1 MKREHPRTPG
11 RGQNP
16 LHSQFRVDVCIDTY
30 RNLYFNACLQ
40 NSEVRMMSGQ
50 QFTQQLPEDI
60 THDEAIVEHANDI
73 QEDESRQS
81 DRPPTSRLLI
91 GLAPFWHDRL
101 IEVAIV
107 LSMALYYV
115 IGNTNLGSGR
125 LFQLNPLISLPFLL
139 IFATLC
145 WYRLPFAVALL
156 PLSLPYYLQQKTMI
170 NHYSFSITEIAL
182 LTCIVAA
189 VPQFLLRRVNWRYYL
204 TWRELRDR
212 LGPFAL
218 PIAVFVL
225 AAGISVLVAISHR
238 IALRAFR
245 EEVFEPI
252 LFLFLAMFCL
262 RTCQDVARLLLAMLL
277 SGLVVAF
284 IGMAQY
290 FLFRNQLVLELD
302 GIRRVHAMYGSA
314 NSIGLFFDYVL
325 PIGLALLLARVW
337 TTASIWR
344 SRRVLIG
351 AIATCLSMLLVL
363 YLSQSRGA
371 WVAIGIAFI
380 FILALSMR
388 NRKGLLVGGLIGIF
402 ILGVIVLVFHRQILN
417 FFIAG
422 HQDINGISTVSKRL
436 ILWISALRM
445 IRDHIWFGV
454 GMENWLCYYS
464 PNTVCVDPAIVH
476 HYWILQ
482 SPFIGASTGLQGE
495 STLSHPHNIFLH
507 VWVSIGLFGFLA
519 FFAVLALFFWLF
531 VRILLFLQK
540 NRAGRDDVLWWMT
553 IGAGAGMFAG
563 VIQGQVDSSFLAQD
577 LSFCFWMLI
586 TALLLLRVIAGTPWR
601 GSPSQKQISNSDNRG

>member
-1 MKREHPRTPG
+1 
-11 RGQNP
+11 
-16 LHSQFRVDVCIDTY
+16 
-30 RNLYFNACLQ
+30 
-40 NSEVRMMSGQ
+40 MSGQ
-50 QFTQQLPEDI
+50 HFTQQLPEDI
-60 THDEAIVEHANDI
+60 THDEAIVENANDT

-81 DRPPTSRLLI
+81 DRPPTSTSRLLI
-91 GLAPFWHDRL
+91 GLTPFWHNRV

-125 LFQLNPLISLPFLL
+125 LYQLNPLISLPFLL
-139 IFATLC
+139 IFAALC

-170 NHYSFSITEIAL
+170 SHYSFSITEIAL
-182 LTCIVAA
+182 LTCIVVA
-189 VPQFLLRRVNWRYYL
+189 VSQFLLQRVNWRYYL
-204 TWRELRDR
+204 SWRELRDR

-218 PIAVFVL
+218 PIAVFVI
-225 AAGISVLVAISHR
+225 AAGISVLIAVSHR

-252 LFLFLAMFCL
+252 LFIFLAMFCL
-262 RTCQDVARLLLAMLL
+262 RTRQDVARLLLAMLL
-277 SGLVVAF
+277 SGLVVAL

-290 FLFRNQLVLELD
+290 FLFRDQLVLELD

-325 PIGLALLLARVW
+325 PIGLALLLVRAW

-344 SRRVLIG
+344 SRWVLIG

-371 WVAIGIAFI
+371 WVAIGVAFI
-380 FILALSMR
+380 FIVALSMR

-402 ILGVIVLVFHRQILN
+402 VLGAVVFVFHRPILN

-422 HQDINGISTVSKRL
+422 HQDINGISTVTKRL
-436 ILWISALRM
+436 FLWISALRM

-464 PNTVCVDPAIVH
+464 PNTVCADPAIAH

-482 SPFIGASTGLQGE
+482 SPFTGASTGLQGE
-495 STLSHPHNIFLH
+495 PTLSHPHNIFLH
-507 VWVSIGLFGFLA
+507 VWVSMGLFGLLA
-519 FFAVLALFFWLF
+519 FITVLALFFWLF
-531 VRILLFLQK
+531 VRILLSLHK
-540 NRAGRDDVLWWMT
+540 KGAGRDAAMWWMT
-553 IGAGAGMFAG
+553 IGSGAGMFAG

-577 LSFCFWMLI
+577 LAFCFWMLV
-586 TALLLLRVIAGTPWR
+586 TALLLLRVVTGTPWR
-601 GSPSQKQISNSDNRG
+601 GSLKQKQITNSDDIR